1 MASYF
6 FQSMNR
12 WHSDGNM
19 SKLVITNVQLKI
31 GHQIE
36 IIFTLN
42 FNIILF
48 PILLPIFVFLLS
60 AYSLASD
67 Y

>member
-42 FNIILF
+42 FNIIL
-48 PILLPIFVFLLS
+48 LPIFVFLLS